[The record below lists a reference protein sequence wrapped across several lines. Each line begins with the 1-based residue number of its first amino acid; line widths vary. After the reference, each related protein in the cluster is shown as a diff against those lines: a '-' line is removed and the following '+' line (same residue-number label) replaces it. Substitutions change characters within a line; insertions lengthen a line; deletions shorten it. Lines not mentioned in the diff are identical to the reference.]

1 VNDNKIKGRPES
13 RPFIGYNM
21 SDKSIKPISAA
32 QRNRRDIAES
42 INRALQSCDMPAIS
56 QAISS
61 AIRLHNVS
69 DVAAIAGIAR
79 PSVYRAFSSTQSPN
93 LTTVLGVLKAMG
105 FRLKVAE
112 LRGKGARLSRTTRQ

>member
-1 VNDNKIKGRPES
+1 
-13 RPFIGYNM
+13 M
-21 SDKSIKPISAA
+21 SDKSIKLISATE
-32 QRNRRDIAES
+32 RNRRDIAES
-42 INRALQSCDMPAIS
+42 INRALQTCDMPAIS
-56 QAISS
+56 QAISC
-61 AIRLHNVS
+61 AIRLHNIS
-69 DVAAIAGIAR
+69 DVAALAGIAR